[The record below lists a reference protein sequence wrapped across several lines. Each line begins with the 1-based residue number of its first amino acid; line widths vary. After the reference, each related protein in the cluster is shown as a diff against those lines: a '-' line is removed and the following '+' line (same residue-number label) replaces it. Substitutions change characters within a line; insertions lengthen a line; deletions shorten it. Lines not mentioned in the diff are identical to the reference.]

1 MENSD
6 SINMMVMMM
15 RVMPETVMIEDD
27 RDCNDDGGDKS
38 VGEDI
43 YDDDDHNRE
52 MIMLMMV
59 FRVFMSDEN
68 AGHDKDG
75 HDDDNDDLG
84 VNMIIMTVTV
94 IILLVRMIM
103 MMLKTVKMTMRVM
116 MIETWMVDDNDS
128 NCDSGE
134 YINDNHVD
142 KNDDGDNYVGFDDD
156 EKKIL

>member
-1 MENSD
+1 
-6 SINMMVMMM
+6 
-15 RVMPETVMIEDD
+15 
-27 RDCNDDGGDKS
+27 
-38 VGEDI
+38 
-43 YDDDDHNRE
+43 
-52 MIMLMMV
+52 
-59 FRVFMSDEN
+59 
-68 AGHDKDG
+68 
-75 HDDDNDDLG
+75 
-84 VNMIIMTVTV
+84 MIIMTVTV